1 MPIVVRIPM
10 IPLEDIRAARR
21 AIQGK
26 ALRTPLVRLNYPE
39 DAREIYLKLENLQP
53 IASFK
58 IRGAINAFRL
68 ADADE
73 IQKGVFTA
81 SAGNWAQGVAW
92 VARERNIP
100 CTIVVPEHAPKTKH
114 AAIERLGARHIGVP
128 YDAWWKCMTERR
140 FDGVDGTFLHPVE
153 DEPVMAGNGTI
164 ALEIL
169 EDLPDPDVVLI
180 PWGGGGLATGIASGL
195 RQLRAET
202 RVYGVEVETAAPL
215 TASLS
220 AGAMTPVERK
230 ASFVD
235 GIGSGGLLPKMWPL
249 AQELLTGALTA
260 SVADVAN
267 ALRLIVERNRVVAE
281 GAGACSVAVALSESV
296 DAQKIVCIVS
306 GGNIDTE
313 ALVTLLG
320 GRVPDSGR

>member
-1 MPIVVRIPM
+1 M
-10 IPLEDIRAARR
+10 IPLEEIRAAQR
-21 AIQGK
+21 AIQGR

-39 DAREIYLKLENLQP
+39 ESREIYLKLENLQP

-73 IQKGVFTA
+73 IRKGVFTA

-100 CTIVVPEHAPKTKH
+100 CTIIVPEHAPKTKLS
-114 AAIERLGARHIGVP
+114 AIERLGARYIGVP
-128 YDAWWKCMTERR
+128 YDEWWQCMTERR
-140 FDGVDGTFLHPVE
+140 FDGVEGTFLHPVE
-153 DEPVMAGNGTI
+153 DEPVMAGSGTI

-169 EDLPDPDVVLI
+169 EDLPDPDAVLI

-195 RQLRAET
+195 RQIRAET
-202 RVYGVEVETAAPL
+202 QVYGVEVDTAAPL
-215 TASLS
+215 SASFTA
-220 AGAMTPVERK
+220 GKMTSVERQP
-230 ASFVD
+230 SFVD

-260 SVADVAN
+260 SERDVAN
-267 ALRLIVERNRVVAE
+267 ALRILVERNRVVPE
-281 GAGACSVAVALSESV
+281 GAGACATAVALSGKVSG
-296 DAQKIVCIVS
+296 AKIVCIVS

-313 ALVTLLG
+313 MLVKILSG
-320 GRVPDSGR
+320 GV

>member
-1 MPIVVRIPM
+1 M
-10 IPLEDIRAARR
+10 IPLEDIRAAQR

-39 DAREIYLKLENLQP
+39 DPREIYLKLENLQP

-58 IRGAINAFRL
+58 LRGAVNAFRL
-68 ADADE
+68 ADGDE
-73 IQKGVFTA
+73 IHKGVFTA
-81 SAGNWAQGVAW
+81 SAGNWAQGIAW

-100 CTIVVPEHAPKTKH
+100 CTIIVPEHAPKTKLD
-114 AAIERLGARHIGVP
+114 AIERLGARHIGVP
-128 YDAWWKCMTERR
+128 YDAWWTCMTERR
-140 FDGVDGTFLHPVE
+140 FEGVDGTFLHPVE

-169 EDLPDPDVVLI
+169 EDLPDPDVVLV

-195 RQLRAET
+195 RQLRPET

-215 TASLS
+215 AASLS
-220 AGAMTPVERK
+220 AGAMTSVERK

-235 GIGSGGLLPKMWPL
+235 GIGSGGLLPKMWPF
-249 AQELLTGALTA
+249 ARELLTGALTA
-260 SVADVAN
+260 SVSDVAN
-267 ALRLIVERNRVVAE
+267 ALRLVVERNRVVAE
-281 GAGACSVAVALSESV
+281 GAGACSVAVALSERV
-296 DAQKIVCIVS
+296 AAEKIVCIVS

-313 ALVTLLG
+313 TLVSVLSG
-320 GRVPDSGR
+320 DFPDSGR

>member
-1 MPIVVRIPM
+1 M
-10 IPLEDIRAARR
+10 IPLEDIRAAQR

-39 DAREIYLKLENLQP
+39 DPREIYLKLENLQP

-58 IRGAINAFRL
+58 LRGAVNAFRL

-73 IQKGVFTA
+73 IHKGVFTA
-81 SAGNWAQGVAW
+81 SAGNWAQGIAW

-100 CTIVVPEHAPKTKH
+100 CTIIVPEHAPKTKLD
-114 AAIERLGARHIGVP
+114 AIERLGARHIGVP
-128 YDAWWKCMTERR
+128 YDAWWTCMTERR
-140 FDGVDGTFLHPVE
+140 FEGVDGTFLHPVE

-169 EDLPDPDVVLI
+169 EDLPDPDVVLV

-195 RQLRAET
+195 RQLRPET

-215 TASLS
+215 AASLS
-220 AGAMTPVERK
+220 AGAMTSVERK

-235 GIGSGGLLPKMWPL
+235 GIGSGGLLPKMWPF
-249 AQELLTGALTA
+249 ARELLTGALTA
-260 SVADVAN
+260 SVSDVAN
-267 ALRLIVERNRVVAE
+267 ALRLVVERNRVVAE
-281 GAGACSVAVALSESV
+281 GAGACSVAVALSERV
-296 DAQKIVCIVS
+296 AAEKIVCIVS

-313 ALVTLLG
+313 TLVSVLSG
-320 GRVPDSGR
+320 DFPDSGR